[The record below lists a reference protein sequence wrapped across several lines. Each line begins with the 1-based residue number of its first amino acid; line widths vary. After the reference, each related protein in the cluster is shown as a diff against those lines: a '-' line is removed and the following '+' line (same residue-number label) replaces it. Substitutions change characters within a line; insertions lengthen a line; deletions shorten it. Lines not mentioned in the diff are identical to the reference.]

1 MADKLLKLYKFAQD
15 EAGAIAKVRLAMA
28 TKIPSNKAATEP
40 DSKENIELLRKA
52 IKEILGKDAPMV

>member
-1 MADKLLKLYKFAQD
+1 MAEKLLKLYKFAQD
-15 EAGAIAKVRLAMA
+15 EGGAMAKVRLAMA

-52 IKEILGKDAPMV
+52 IKEILGKDAPTF

>member
-15 EAGAIAKVRLAMA
+15 EGGAIAKVKLTMA
-28 TKIPSNKAATEP
+28 TKMPSNKAATEP

-52 IKEILGKDAPMV
+52 IKELLGKDAPLI

>member
-1 MADKLLKLYKFAQD
+1 MAEKLLKLYKFAQD
-15 EAGAIAKVRLAMA
+15 EGGAMAKVRLAMA

-52 IKEILGKDAPMV
+52 IKEILEKDAPNF